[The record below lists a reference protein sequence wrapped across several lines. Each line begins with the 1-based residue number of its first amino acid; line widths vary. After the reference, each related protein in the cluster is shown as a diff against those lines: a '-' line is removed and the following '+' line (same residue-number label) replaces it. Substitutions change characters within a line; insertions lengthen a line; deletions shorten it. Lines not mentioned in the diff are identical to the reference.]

1 MPRANR
7 SFCQA
12 SSDTAN
18 RHEAG
23 GNRQQSVNRIQIA
36 QLARPEFTEQSTA
49 SSRSNAKALVKT
61 IQFARDRRRYLH
73 WVFEARRRYRLS
85 VLDYM
90 VTSNHI
96 HLLVKDTRATVIAE
110 SMQLMVAA
118 RHRNAAG
125 AAVLKQKRLHFVDES
140 AERVPNV
147 LQPPQAKR
155 SRVKTGQ
162 FGGEIES
169 NACVLALLRYEM
181 ITAH

>member
-7 SFCQA
+7 CFCRPVLTQQA
-12 SSDTAN
+12 Q
-18 RHEAG
+18 AG
-23 GNRQQSVNRIQIA
+23 GSRQQSVNRIQIA
-36 QLARPEFTEQSTA
+36 QLACPEFTEQSTA

-73 WVFEARRRYRLS
+73 WVVEARRRYRLS

-118 RHRNAAG
+118 RHRNAT
-125 AAVLKQKRLHFVDES
+125 VSRSRIETKKTTFRRRKRRKSTRTCSNLHKT
-140 AERVPNV
+140 
-147 LQPPQAKR
+147 KR

-162 FGGEIES
+162 FGRDES